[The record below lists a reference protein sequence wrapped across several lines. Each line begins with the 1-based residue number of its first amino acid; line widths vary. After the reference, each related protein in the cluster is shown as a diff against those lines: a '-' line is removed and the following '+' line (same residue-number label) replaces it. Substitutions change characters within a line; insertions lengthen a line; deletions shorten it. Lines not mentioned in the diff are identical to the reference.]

1 MAFLPATCN
10 ASQYPAMIRPPGKT
24 SAMNYHADDSKI
36 SISDLRLRIEGTDLI
51 PSREELKNGLGKNLA
66 ALKSQGLH
74 SLKDLRRGLKKPSQ
88 LQELSKSTGIAAS
101 YLNLLRREIEGY
113 FPQPVKLV
121 DFKWLTKG
129 EVASLNKA
137 DVTNSQNLF
146 EKSRTKGDLATLMR
160 ATQLDS
166 SALNFV
172 IQACDLMRI
181 QWVSPGFA
189 RMLIAAGYKSAR
201 KVAAADPKNLD
212 DALQKANAKHE
223 YFKGKI
229 GLRDVM
235 RVVKAA
241 GYV

>member
-1 MAFLPATCN
+1 
-10 ASQYPAMIRPPGKT
+10 
-24 SAMNYHADDSKI
+24 MNYHVDDSKI
-36 SISDLRLRIEGTDLI
+36 SLSDLRRRIEGTDLI
-51 PSREELKNGLGKNLA
+51 PSRTELKNDLGKNLA

-74 SLKDLRRGLKKPSQ
+74 SLQDLRRGLKKPSQ
-88 LQELSKSTGIAAS
+88 LLELSKATGIAVS

-129 EVASLNKA
+129 EIAGLKQAAVL
-137 DVTNSQNLF
+137 NSQTLY
-146 EKSRTKGDLATLMR
+146 ERSRTRADLAALVQ
-160 ATQLDS
+160 ATQFDRP
-166 SALNFV
+166 ALNLV
-172 IQACDLMRI
+172 IHACDLMRV

-201 KVAAADPKNLD
+201 EVAAADASRLD
-212 DALQKANAKHE
+212 AALQKANAKHE
-223 YFKGKI
+223 YFKGTI
-229 GLRDVM
+229 GLRDVK